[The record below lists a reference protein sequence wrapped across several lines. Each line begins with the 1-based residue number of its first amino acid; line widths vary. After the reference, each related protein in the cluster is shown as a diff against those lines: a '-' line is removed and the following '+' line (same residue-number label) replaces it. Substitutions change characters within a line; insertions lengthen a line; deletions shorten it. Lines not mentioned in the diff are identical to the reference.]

1 MALVRASSS
10 GQAVRRRTRWQR
22 LPLFDSLVPIAAAKT
37 RVGDGRNWRLGKVW
51 GKESRRRGGLG

>member
-10 GQAVRRRTRWQR
+10 GQAVQRRTRWQR

-37 RVGDGRNWRLGKVW
+37 RVGDGRNWSPGENLG
-51 GKESRRRGGLG
+51 